1 MIFPNLIPI
10 KIESIQIIRFFLS
23 RLLAVEIEIYGSI
36 FKWFPRYML
45 TGPHLKFYGK
55 VMMKV
60 EQKVSLQY

>member
-23 RLLAVEIEIYGSI
+23 RLLVVEIKVYGSI
-36 FKWFPRYML
+36 FKWFPCYML
-45 TGPHLKFYGK
+45 TGPHLKLYGT
-55 VMMKV
+55 VMMKT